1 MFREMNI
8 GTAKPSDE
16 QLRQVR
22 HHFINNLSLNDYYS
36 AAQYES
42 EVLDLISHYGKDHKV
57 MMMVGGSM
65 MYIDAV
71 CKGIDDIP
79 TIDEDT
85 RLAMKEK
92 LHNEGLER
100 MCEELRLLDPEYYS
114 IVDHKNTQRVVHAL
128 EICYMT
134 GKTYTSFRR
143 NTNKTRPFTVIKV
156 GLRRQRENLFS
167 RINKRVDQ
175 MILDGL
181 LKETE
186 QLINSQSSISN
197 SQSSIPNSPLSLST
211 QSLPN
216 SLNTVGYKEMI
227 NVLKGEWSLDFAV
240 ERMKKNTR
248 VYAKKQMTWFQ
259 KDQDIHWFDTDDTP
273 IDTLITGIESLF

>member
-79 TIDEDT
+79 TIDE
-85 RLAMKEK
+85 
-92 LHNEGLER
+92 
-100 MCEELRLLDPEYYS
+100 
-114 IVDHKNTQRVVHAL
+114 TQ
-128 EICYMT
+128 
-134 GKTYTSFRR
+134 G
-143 NTNKTRPFTVIKV
+143 
-156 GLRRQRENLFS
+156 
-167 RINKRVDQ
+167 
-175 MILDGL
+175 
-181 LKETE
+181 
-186 QLINSQSSISN
+186 
-197 SQSSIPNSPLSLST
+197 SL
-211 QSLPN
+211 
-216 SLNTVGYKEMI
+216 
-227 NVLKGEWSLDFAV
+227 
-240 ERMKKNTR
+240 
-248 VYAKKQMTWFQ
+248 
-259 KDQDIHWFDTDDTP
+259 
-273 IDTLITGIESLF
+273 